1 MVIDYQLHKKQ
12 IEKEKARIEAE
23 QLEAEK
29 LEAEALA
36 AEGEKENGDAE
47 EEALLQYPV
56 DILIRTEDGETTVTI
71 NNQEEMEALEE
82 ECRE

>member
-1 MVIDYQLHKKQ
+1 MPDGTTIT
-12 IEKEKARIEAE
+12 IEDERGWYDLRNWYE
-23 QLEAEK
+23 
-29 LEAEALA
+29 
-36 AEGEKENGDAE
+36 ENGDAE

-71 NNQEEMEALEE
+71 NNQEEMAAAEE